1 MGENKRNIKVALVNM
16 GYRPIGRSEE
26 GAPMYG
32 KPIINVLIGAYI
44 EETSIVLQTL
54 VNTYKEGFAVY
65 SKECIP
71 FDVETSVENL
81 ITLIMLAEYDLRIEK
96 ASECGHY
103 ENPFNF
109 VTKYDTCFINEN
121 PNDIL

>member
-1 MGENKRNIKVALVNM
+1 M
-16 GYRPIGRSEE
+16 GYRPIGKSEE

-32 KPIINVLIGAYI
+32 KPIMNVMIGAYI
-44 EETSIVLQTL
+44 EDTSIVLQTL

-65 SKECIP
+65 SRECIP
-71 FDVETSVENL
+71 FDAETTVENL
-81 ITLIMLAEYDLRIEK
+81 IALIMLAEYDLRIEK

-109 VTKYDTCFINEN
+109 VTKYDASFINEN
-121 PNDIL
+121 PNNIL